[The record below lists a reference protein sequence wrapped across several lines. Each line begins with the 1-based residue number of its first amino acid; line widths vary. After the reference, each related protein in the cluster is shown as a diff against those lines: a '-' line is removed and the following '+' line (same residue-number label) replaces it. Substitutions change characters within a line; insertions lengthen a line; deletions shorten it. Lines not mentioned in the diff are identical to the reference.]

1 MTLVLT
7 GLYNGGKDW
16 FTETL
21 HFKVGSSSSSASGS
35 TFSKSSEKNS
45 LSLVFEQMHQG
56 EFAFRLV
63 LTPFRDG
70 KVFRNDIRRI
80 QFSTNP
86 NYSEGKPSTYL
97 YEACDV
103 TREYH
108 CNNGRCIANYL
119 TCDHHNN
126 CGDHSDE
133 ALNCLSNVPSTT
145 TTTTTIE
152 PPWYAPAPSR
162 PSEPSI
168 PTFDISN
175 GHGKYYPDDPGSSI
189 PEYVDVPLPPNGSIP
204 GEGLPP
210 YYYPVNGHGEGGRVR
225 GADDSTFLRDL
236 FAFEAKTSSVVHI
249 VRYLLGVLV
258 IIVLVTVINL
268 FIWCVITKRDSSFMA
283 PAPQPATPPPPLP
296 APTVPAFA
304 V

>member
-1 MTLVLT
+1 MFHLANRSIL
-7 GLYNGGKDW
+7 
-16 FTETL
+16 
-21 HFKVGSSSSSASGS
+21 SG
-35 TFSKSSEKNS
+35 
-45 LSLVFEQMHQG
+45 Q
-56 EFAFRLV
+56 
-63 LTPFRDG
+63 
-70 KVFRNDIRRI
+70 
-80 QFSTNP
+80 
-86 NYSEGKPSTYL
+86 PSTYS

-108 CNNGRCIANYL
+108 CNNGRCIAHYL

-145 TTTTTIE
+145 STTTTTTE
-152 PPWYAPAPSR
+152 LPWYMPAGR

-168 PTFDISN
+168 PTFDITN
-175 GHGKYYPDDPGSSI
+175 GHGKQYPDEPSSSI
-189 PEYVDVPLPPNGSIP
+189 PEYVDVPLPPNGS
-204 GEGLPP
+204 GGGAGAHHPP

-225 GADDSTFLRDL
+225 VGGVDDSTFLRDL
-236 FAFEAKTSSVVHI
+236 FAFEAKTSSAVHI

-258 IIVLVTVINL
+258 IIVLVTLINL

-296 APTVPAFA
+296 APTVPVFA